1 MRRPIGEVRLA
12 VRCSQRELRA
22 IDAFVLTG
30 DFRTRSELVR
40 KAIEQY
46 LAARLKEVPQDSGS
60 PEGPRVRLRSEEIE
74 IVSRYAKLVSGG
86 DLEGALAMLVRY
98 GLQKLEVDE
107 MVAKAERRTQNA
119 PVSTREEELD
129 LARLEMANG
138 DVLGETE
145 GHQRKRG

>member
-30 DFRTRSELVR
+30 DFKNRSELVR

-46 LAARLKEVPQDSGS
+46 LSARLREVPQDPG
-60 PEGPRVRLRSEEIE
+60 PAEGPRVRLRAEELYA
-74 IVSRYAKLVSGG
+74 VSRYAKLVSSG

-98 GLQKLEVDE
+98 GFEKLEVEE

-119 PVSTREEELD
+119 PVSTREEDLD
-129 LARLEMANG
+129 LVKAEMANG
-138 DVLGETE
+138 GVLGETE
-145 GHQRKRG
+145 GHRRKRG